1 MVIPLLKLKKN
12 TLMLVDK
19 NKQPKVVAL
28 TKQISA
34 VIESIRVQ
42 PDAKM
47 LSLVA
52 YQRYLEM
59 HFDSLMLDLKMK
71 TYAE

>member
-1 MVIPLLKLKKN
+1 M
-12 TLMLVDK
+12 
-19 NKQPKVVAL
+19 
-28 TKQISA
+28 
-34 VIESIRVQ
+34 RVQ

-47 LSLVA
+47 LSLIA
-52 YQRYLEM
+52 YQPYLEM